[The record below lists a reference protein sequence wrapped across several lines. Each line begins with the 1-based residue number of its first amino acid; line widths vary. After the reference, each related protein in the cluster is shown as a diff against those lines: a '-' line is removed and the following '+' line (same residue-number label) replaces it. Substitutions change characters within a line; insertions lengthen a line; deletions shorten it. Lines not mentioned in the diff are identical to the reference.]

1 MGHLHLT
8 GDFNMTDYGHQFS
21 RSGRAYRDDDHFR
34 FDVSRSKAVQRDL
47 GDGND
52 TVTISAGRA
61 VPEVRL
67 TFTSS
72 EVGNGNARDS
82 NTMANQDGGL
92 AVRLQAENKW
102 GELVGPIS
110 RFDDEG
116 ISFVSKGKFT
126 FDVRDLVSG
135 VERGNEF
142 DVVKLGTKGNDKFN
156 ESGSHK
162 AYYINA
168 GMGDDHVTGGGAD
181 DFLVGGAG
189 NDRLDGREGDDSF
202 IGGGGNDTITGGKG
216 DDLAIFNVATDGID
230 KVDLGKGSD
239 TVNVVAPAAAGQVRL
254 TFTSSEVG
262 NGNAHDS
269 KTMLNQDGGL
279 AVRLQAEDGAGN
291 LTGGV
296 SRFDDEGISFV
307 SATPGVT
314 FDVRDLV
321 SGVQRGDQFDVVG
334 LGTKGNDKFDKSGED
349 EAYYINAG
357 MGDDRLTGGLG
368 DDFLVGGAGN
378 DRLNGSK
385 GDDSFIGGAGRDVF
399 VFSGD
404 AGNDSILDF
413 VSGTDKIDLSAYGI
427 DFGDVQSSSAGVNT
441 LIGVDANGDSASDFQ
456 ITLVNAGSPAQTD
469 YFFG

>member
-1 MGHLHLT
+1 
-8 GDFNMTDYGHQFS
+8 MTNYGHQVS
-21 RSGRAYRDDDHFR
+21 RPGRGHDKDDHFR
-34 FDVSRSKAVQRDL
+34 FDISRDKAVQRDL

-52 TVTISAGRA
+52 TVSIGVGRG

-72 EVGNGNARDS
+72 EVGNGSPRDS
-82 NTMANQDGGL
+82 NTMSNQDGGL
-92 AVRLQAENKW
+92 AVRAQAENKS
-102 GELVGPIS
+102 GELVGPVS

-168 GMGDDHVTGGGAD
+168 GMGDDYVTGGRAD

-202 IGGGGNDTITGGKG
+202 IGGAGNDTIIGGKG
-216 DDLAIFNVATDGID
+216 NDLAIFNVATDGVD
-230 KVDLGKGSD
+230 TVDLGKGSD
-239 TVNVVAPAAAGQVRL
+239 TVNVLSPAAGQVRL

-262 NGNAHDS
+262 NGSARDS

-378 DRLNGSK
+378 DRLNGGK
-385 GDDSFIGGAGRDVF
+385 GDDSFIGGAGKDVF
-399 VFSGD
+399 VFSGN
-404 AGNDSILDF
+404 AGNDTILDF
-413 VSGTDKIDLSAYGI
+413 VSGTDKIDLSSYEI
-427 DFGDVQSSSAGVNT
+427 DFGDVQSSSAGANT
-441 LIGVDANGDSASDFQ
+441 LIDVDANSDSASDFQ
-456 ITLVNAGSPAQTD
+456 ITLLNAGPPAQTD